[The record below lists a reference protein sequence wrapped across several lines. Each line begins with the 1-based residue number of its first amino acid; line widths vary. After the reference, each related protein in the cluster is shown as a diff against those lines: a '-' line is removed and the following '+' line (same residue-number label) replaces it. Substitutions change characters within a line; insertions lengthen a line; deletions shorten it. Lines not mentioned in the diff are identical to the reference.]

1 MINPIAASTSI
12 EYVRRATM
20 SNRENAAWP
29 ILSILQTVAS
39 PEPASRQRINP

>member
-1 MINPIAASTSI
+1 MINPFAASASI
-12 EYVRRATM
+12 EYVRRAAM

-39 PEPASRQRINP
+39 PELAWRQRINP